1 MIIKP
6 CLNYKPLLHSSCLM
20 NPTTQ
25 TYCHPA
31 PHDGVSTNISLSPYS
46 EITQGLRGLRQL
58 GCLLA
63 SSGDLL
69 NQDQSQL
76 TWEMCQLLLQAPRD
90 SLAFFCWWELPTGR
104 ALNPA
109 GDSPDRVTCLSTS
122 ITESMNEH
130 LRKKWKRW
138 GKGEEHREQG
148 VRAVTKE
155 WAKPGKTGSGFQEK
169 GCLG

>member
-25 TYCHPA
+25 TYRHPA

-46 EITQGLRGLRQL
+46 ETTQGLRGLRQL

-76 TWEMCQLLLQAPRD
+76 AWEMCQFLLQAPRD
-90 SLAFFCWWELPTGR
+90 SLAFFAGENFPQAERSTLQGTLQTEWHVCLLVSQSQWMSTWGR
-104 ALNPA
+104 N
-109 GDSPDRVTCLSTS
+109 
-122 ITESMNEH
+122 
-130 LRKKWKRW
+130 
-138 GKGEEHREQG
+138 GKGGGRVRSTENKKSGQWPKNGLNQARLAQG
-148 VRAVTKE
+148 FMRRDA
-155 WAKPGKTGSGFQEK
+155 
-169 GCLG
+169 